1 MTYNQLPEVI
11 AEDPSIPEKMRLEY
25 LAGGH
30 ISLIAKKYGVEEN
43 WVEYNY
49 GAKWSAERLNALH
62 SDAHENKK
70 KRLQFANKALDTM
83 STFLDHFN
91 KDLENKPMSEI
102 EAISRMVVAIDG
114 PGSPVPQIV
123 NQISLNN
130 QQNQGLSLSEMREE
144 LRNDPLTN
152 PNAIRPG
159 GPGRKS

>member
-1 MTYNQLPEVI
+1 MTYNKTPEVI
-11 AEDPSIPEKMRLEY
+11 TEDPSIPEKMRLEY

-30 ISLIAKKYGVEEN
+30 ISIIAKKYGVNED
-43 WVEYNY
+43 WVENTY
-49 GAKWSAERLNALH
+49 GARWSAERLNALH

-83 STFLDHFN
+83 SGFIDHFSQ
-91 KDLENKPMSEI
+91 DLANKPISDI
-102 EAISRMVVAIDG
+102 EAIARMVVAIDG